1 MRFANATQN
10 PDLNSWLALPAEVP
24 LNGCWHLLPSILLV

>member
-1 MRFANATQN
+1 MHFASATQN

-24 LNGCWHLLPSILLV
+24 LTVCWHLLPFTLLA